1 MATSERSYAWATG
14 VAGTDGA
21 TTYDSSRFTA
31 MQTKQN
37 SGNGVLSGGSNFA
50 LSGSGT
56 TILTIANGSGVIG
69 GYFYETNGS
78 VTISTTGLS
87 GTYQII
93 IVANTAAGTQT
104 VSANGAGTTTIAA
117 STTRAAIVTSAQKT
131 TIIASVGA
139 SNVVQLGSIV
149 IGSGTISSYTLAP
162 DFSYTPTYP
171 IVQFAQLEGAP
182 NTTVATSSATALQF
196 NTATVNYP
204 FMSGTAASGVITIT
218 GAKLVLLELVVAWD
232 NNATGN
238 RAVYVTSG
246 GSYTYDSQFET
257 VTAASLATIG
267 GYKIQR
273 YTQTVFLDTTYSYV
287 AVSFTA
293 TAWQDSGTS
302 RIANAWLFRATRLA

>member
-1 MATSERSYAWATG
+1 
-14 VAGTDGA
+14 
-21 TTYDSSRFTA
+21 

-50 LSGSGT
+50 FSGSGT
-56 TILTIANGSGVIG
+56 TTLTIANGSGVVG

-117 STTRAAIVTSAQKT
+117 STTRVAIVTSAQKT
-131 TIIASVGA
+131 TIVASVGA

-149 IGSGTISSYTLAP
+149 IGSGTITSYILAP

-182 NTTVATSSATALQF
+182 NTTVATSSATALTF
-196 NTATVNYP
+196 NTATSNYP
-204 FMSGTAASGVITIT
+204 FLAGTAASGVITVT
-218 GAKLVLLELVVAWD
+218 GAKLVMLELVVAWD

-238 RAVYVTSG
+238 RAVYVACSTAN
-246 GSYTYDSQFET
+246 TYDSQFET

-267 GYKIQR
+267 TYKLQR
-273 YTQTVFLDTTYSYV
+273 YTQTMYFDSSQAYNTLT
-287 AVSFTA
+287 FTA
-293 TAWQDSGTS
+293 TGWQDSGTS
-302 RIANAWLFRATRLA
+302 RTANAWLFRLTRLA